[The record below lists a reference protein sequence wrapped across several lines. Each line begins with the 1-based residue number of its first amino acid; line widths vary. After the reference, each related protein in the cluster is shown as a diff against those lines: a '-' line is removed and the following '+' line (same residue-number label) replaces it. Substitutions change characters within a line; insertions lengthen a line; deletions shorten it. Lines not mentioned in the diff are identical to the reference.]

1 MHWRVTKCLQE
12 RELNNSRQFVSS
24 SFTPLLYHLLL
35 QAPKVPAGRGCR
47 EGTRALWNPHIP
59 PEGQHLPQEQ
69 QLCWEGCPAGSTGT
83 RASRAWVGN
92 VHRDP
97 LCLPSSAGQLR
108 HQRCFNFTRH
118 QQALV
123 CAIVLGKHSSSLVG
137 KGN

>member
-69 QLCWEGCPAGSTGT
+69 QLCWAGCPGRQHWDKGIQGLGGKCAQGPFVFTLLH
-83 RASRAWVGN
+83 RAAEA
-92 VHRDP
+92 P
-97 LCLPSSAGQLR
+97 
-108 HQRCFNFTRH
+108 
-118 QQALV
+118 AL
-123 CAIVLGKHSSSLVG
+123 L
-137 KGN
+137 